1 MTTPADHALSRRM
14 GDIRRQLAEAEQM
27 VGSDNVTGTAGD
39 GAIRIGV
46 HGEFSFTSV
55 EIDSRV
61 VDPAETELLEDLLLA
76 ALRDAVTRL
85 AERRR
90 TALAGIFAALLDD
103 EDGPEP
109 PAGPPPAVD

>member
-1 MTTPADHALSRRM
+1 MTTPADHALSQRM

-27 VGSDNVTGTAGD
+27 VGSDNVTGTAGG
-39 GAIRIGV
+39 GAVRIGV
-46 HGEFSFTSV
+46 RGEFSFTSV
-55 EIDSRV
+55 EIDPRV

-90 TALAGIFAALLDD
+90 TALGGILAALLGD
-103 EDGPEP
+103 ENGPEP
-109 PAGPPPAVD
+109 PAGPPPAIE